1 MPVWRPVTFG
11 SEMASARS
19 RSSIGRA
26 AVVSAGA
33 LVALASCGDGSAG
46 SDVSSNGDLDG
57 VVEVSGLDGVQVE
70 VRRDPGCGCC
80 VSWVDYLLKHGADVE
95 LSEDS
100 ARAEWR
106 HELGVPD
113 AVASCH
119 TALIEGYAIEG
130 HVPVEAI
137 DRLLAERPDVV
148 GISVAG
154 MPALSPGMGGEPAD
168 WAQLEVVSIDHD
180 GTTEQFQF

>member
-1 MPVWRPVTFG
+1 MVSVRT
-11 SEMASARS
+11 RS
-19 RSSIGRA
+19 PIGRA
-26 AVVSAGA
+26 ALVSAGA
-33 LVALASCGDGSAG
+33 LAILASCGGDPADSQAS
-46 SDVSSNGDLDG
+46 SDTDLEG
-57 VVEVSGLDGVQVE
+57 VVSVSGLDGAEVE

-95 LSEDS
+95 VSEDS
-100 ARAEWR
+100 ARSEWR
-106 HELGVPD
+106 QELGVPD

-119 TALIEGYAIEG
+119 TALVDGYVIEG

-168 WAQLEVVSIDHD
+168 WARLEVVSIDHD